1 MNECTVCHTRF
12 WSVECPKCTQ
22 RVLIKPEVT
31 SKPFGPGTELTKII
45 PDLLKSESCN
55 CAQYAR
61 QMDKWGVTGCEKR
74 FDEIIEHLLN
84 QAKKLPFPTLTIIN
98 RCFAKKWLTEAIDN
112 CRPPSQ
118 ERNGMWYVAVTT
130 APRKEC
136 TLEQCVES
144 LRKCGWEP
152 TIFAEPNS
160 TSIKANYVWNTHK
173 KGVWHNW
180 LNAARVALES
190 NAEMILTVQDD
201 SLFHPDSKTFME
213 SIEWPSRSAGFV
225 SLYTPKHYTITRL
238 GEWRPVG
245 INQISTS
252 SLWGACAL
260 VWQRE
265 TLETLV
271 NHKFTKTWL
280 GARPRSGNKQV
291 YESRKADPSTIANSD
306 TAIGMVLSKMNKNFW
321 FVDPS
326 PVSHIAKYSTIAHG
340 SNDGRRN
347 AIRIADHNIPLLDQ
361 VFPK

>member
-1 MNECTVCHTRF
+1 MNKCNRCGIYLSSHLTF
-12 WSVECPKCTQ
+12 CPICNKVK
-22 RVLIKPEVT
+22 RIAPA
-31 SKPFGPGTELTKII
+31 KPFGPGTELAKLI
-45 PDLLKSESCN
+45 PSILNSSSCN
-55 CAQYAR
+55 CKQYAR
-61 QMDKWGVTGCEKR
+61 QMDKWGVKGCEER
-74 FDEIIEHLLN
+74 FDEIVNHLIT
-84 QAKKLPFPTLTIIN
+84 QAKKLLIPQLISKPI
-98 RCFAKKWLTEAIDN
+98 AKTWLTEAIDN

-160 TSIKANYVWNTHK
+160 TIINANYIWNTHK

-180 LNAARVALES
+180 LDAARVALES

-225 SLYTPKHYTITRL
+225 SLYTPKHYTINRR
-238 GEWRPVG
+238 GEWRNTG

-271 NHKFTKTWL
+271 NHKFTKLWL
-280 GARPRSGNKQV
+280 GARPRSGNKEV
-291 YESRKADPSTIANSD
+291 YNTRKENPSMIANSD
-306 TAIGMVLSKMNKNFW
+306 TAIGMILAKMNKNFW

-347 AIRIADHNIPLLDQ
+347 AIRIADHNISLMDQ